1 MNFKFSIIIWFL
13 GISFC
18 LAQTD
23 STKIAFV
30 AYWSK
35 GDSYD
40 YIVTKIKKNWSGDEL
55 AKTDSSTYFANFS
68 VIDSTETEY
77 KIRWKYKSNFINLP
91 VEFSSLLNNN
101 SVFLEFI
108 YRTNEF
114 GEFLEVENWKE
125 ISEIMKKS
133 FNLAIEKVKMEKPDI
148 DITRLNKAM
157 DPFLSIFTS
166 KEGIESLVL
175 KELQYFHFPLG
186 IEFETSQPIIYEEE
200 FENLIGEKPLR
211 GDAVISFDHLDQ
223 ENGFCIFN
231 HDVTL
236 NSEDAKTMV
245 ITLFEKMGVKD
256 QKMEDFIGMSKFD
269 IVDKNYFE
277 YFYFPGVPYYI
288 ETDRIVEFI
297 ANESKNK
304 MQEKIRIEL
313 ILEDE

>member
-1 MNFKFSIIIWFL
+1 VNFKSSIIVWFF

-18 LAQTD
+18 FAQTD
-23 STKIAFV
+23 STKVAFV

-40 YIVTKIKKNWSGDEL
+40 YVVTKVKKTWHGDKL

-77 KIRWKYKSNFINLP
+77 KIRWKYKSNFTNLP
-91 VEFSSLLNNN
+91 VEFSNLLNNN

-108 YRTNEF
+108 YKTNEL

-125 ISEIMKKS
+125 ISEMMKLS
-133 FNLAIEKVKMEKPDI
+133 FNSAIEKVKLEKPDI

-157 DPFLSIFTS
+157 NPFLSIYTS

-200 FENLIGEKPLR
+200 FENLIGENPLR
-211 GDAVISFDHLDQ
+211 GNAVISFDHLDQ
-223 ENGFCIFN
+223 EGGFCIFN

-236 NSEDAKTMV
+236 NPEDAKSIV
-245 ITLFEKMGVKD
+245 ITLFEKMGIKD
-256 QKMEDFIGMSKFD
+256 QKIEDFIGKSKFD
-269 IVDKNYFE
+269 IIDKNYFE
-277 YFYFPGVPYYI
+277 YFYLPGVPYYI
-288 ETDRIVEFI
+288 ETDRTVEFI

-304 MQEKIRIEL
+304 TQEKIRIEL
-313 ILEDE
+313 ILEDK

>member
-1 MNFKFSIIIWFL
+1 MSFKFSIIIWFF
-13 GISFC
+13 GFFFC
-18 LAQTD
+18 FGQTD

-40 YIVTKIKKNWSGDEL
+40 YVITKINKKWSGDEL
-55 AKTDSSTYFANFS
+55 AKIDSNTYFANFS

-77 KIRWKYKSNFINLP
+77 KIRWRYKSNFTNLP
-91 VEFSSLLNNN
+91 MEFSSLLNNN

-108 YRTNEF
+108 YKTNEV

-125 ISEIMKKS
+125 ISELMKTS
-133 FNLAIEKVKMEKPDI
+133 FDLAIEKVKLENPDI
-148 DITRLNKAM
+148 DISRLNKAM
-157 DPFLSIFTS
+157 DPFLSIYTS

-200 FENLIGEKPLR
+200 FENLIGENPLR
-211 GDAVISFDHLDQ
+211 GDAVIFFDHLDQ

-245 ITLFEKMGVKD
+245 MTLFENMGIKD
-256 QKMEDFIGMSKFD
+256 QKMEDFISKSKFD

-288 ETDRIVEFI
+288 ETDRTVEFI
-297 ANESKNK
+297 TNESKNK
-304 MQEKIRIEL
+304 LQEKIMIEL

>member
-1 MNFKFSIIIWFL
+1 MNFKLSIIIWFL
-13 GISFC
+13 GIFFC
-18 LAQTD
+18 FAQTD
-23 STKIAFV
+23 STKVAFV

-40 YIVTKIKKNWSGDEL
+40 YVVTKIKKSWTGGEL
-55 AKTDSSTYFANFS
+55 ANTDSSTYFANFS

-77 KIRWKYKSNFINLP
+77 KIRWKYKSNFTNLP
-91 VEFSSLLNNN
+91 VEFSSMLNNN

-108 YRTNEF
+108 YKTNEV

-125 ISEIMKKS
+125 ISEIMKLS
-133 FNLAIEKVKMEKPDI
+133 FNSAIEKVKLEKPDI
-148 DITRLNKAM
+148 DLARLNKAM
-157 DPFLSIFTS
+157 DPFLSIYAS

-186 IEFETSQPIIYEEE
+186 IEFETSHPIIYEEE
-200 FENLIGEKPLR
+200 FENLIGENPLR
-211 GDAVISFDHLDQ
+211 GDAIISFDHLDQ

-236 NSEDAKTMV
+236 NSEDAKSMV
-245 ITLFEKMGVKD
+245 ISLFEKMGMKD
-256 QKMEDFIGMSKFD
+256 QKMEDFIDKSKFD
-269 IVDKNYFE
+269 VVDKNYYE
-277 YFYFPGVPYYI
+277 YFYFPGLPYYI
-288 ETDRIVEFI
+288 ETDRTVELI